1 MLLLWVEQF
10 WGCHDRNVAKAESDR
25 RQLYVAMTK
34 AQDKLH
40 LFAGVQT
47 RIVKELRES
56 KTFSR

>member
-1 MLLLWVEQF
+1 M
-10 WGCHDRNVAKAESDR
+10 AKAESDR